1 MATGN
6 AWFSTAALGSLS
18 SVKRQLNEAADRVRP
33 AAHSVAEKCVARPLR
48 QVIAADPVYG
58 PLAGHVKVFDQD
70 DNVVISARG
79 EAGAHLM
86 DLEVGT
92 ETMPPTRPFFF
103 TAKDQRAAAQAEF
116 RRQLMGAE

>member
-1 MATGN
+1 
-6 AWFSTAALGSLS
+6 LS
-18 SVKRQLNEAADRVRP
+18 SLKRQLNEAADRVGP
-33 AAHSVAEKCVARPLR
+33 VAHSVAEKCVARPLR
-48 QVIAADPVYG
+48 QVISADPVYG

-70 DNVVISARG
+70 GSVVVTARG

-92 ETMPPTRPFFF
+92 ETAPPSRPFFF
-103 TAKDQRAAAQAEF
+103 TAKDQRAEAQAEF